1 MEKGLNIYAVIVT
14 YNGMKWVE
22 RCLDSLRQSTY
33 PITPIVID
41 NLSTDGSKEYIPS
54 HFPEVIWLPQ
64 EKNLGFGQGNNVGMR
79 YALEHDA
86 DYVLLLN
93 QDAYLHK
100 DSINHM
106 LAESDGRSLLSPI
119 HLNGKGDGLD
129 KMFRYLIRE
138 NDNTIID
145 DILTGKSL
153 APSYKV
159 GRISAACWFLPVSII
174 KSIGGFNPLFFH
186 YSEDDNYLHR
196 LTYHGYPVILVT
208 GARICHDRG
217 EHGNVNVFNR
227 KKLHRDIILIAC
239 NINIGRKKRI
249 IQYLRRLYECY
260 AWDLPVKRYK
270 PFSWIKEMLWLL
282 FHCKNIQQS
291 RSIEK
296 QAGMTWLLTP

>member
-100 DSINHM
+100 DSIKKYPFTLSYEPHN
-106 LAESDGRSLLSPI
+106 DGMHDKTRTDRCRKF
-119 HLNGKGDGLD
+119 HGK
-129 KMFRYLIRE
+129 
-138 NDNTIID
+138 
-145 DILTGKSL
+145 
-153 APSYKV
+153 P
-159 GRISAACWFLPVSII
+159 
-174 KSIGGFNPLFFH
+174 
-186 YSEDDNYLHR
+186 
-196 LTYHGYPVILVT
+196 
-208 GARICHDRG
+208 
-217 EHGNVNVFNR
+217 
-227 KKLHRDIILIAC
+227 
-239 NINIGRKKRI
+239 
-249 IQYLRRLYECY
+249 
-260 AWDLPVKRYK
+260 
-270 PFSWIKEMLWLL
+270 
-282 FHCKNIQQS
+282 
-291 RSIEK
+291 
-296 QAGMTWLLTP
+296 